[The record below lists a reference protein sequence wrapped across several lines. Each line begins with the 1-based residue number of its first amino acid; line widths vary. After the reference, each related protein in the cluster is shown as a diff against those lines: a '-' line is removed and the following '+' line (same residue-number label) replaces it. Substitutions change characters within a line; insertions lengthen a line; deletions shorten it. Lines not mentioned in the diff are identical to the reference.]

1 MIELGDTV
9 TVSWHWQPILLL
21 LGGVIG
27 LLYVRGWRV
36 ERQKGHT
43 IATWR
48 PLTLILGLVCLFLAL
63 ISPLHELALYYLFAR
78 VSQHILLLAPSPA
91 LLLVGDPWPILKAGF
106 PQRGRNWLTVTFGPE
121 TRGRTRLQQ
130 LTPVSFIWFGFL
142 AGFSLWYDPILHNL
156 ARQTP
161 WLRTLELSTIFA
173 AALPYW
179 WVITRAHPHLHQ
191 LPHFWLRV
199 LYTAIGAAPLKILG
213 GLLLFSET
221 TLYLYPTQQIQ
232 IMDVSGIRAQQ
243 LLAGLVIWF
252 LGGVTFTSAAFLLM
266 RTWFDS
272 EERKPTLSIARL
284 STEERLIAPGW
295 EQSRPR

>member
-1 MIELGDTV
+1 M
-9 TVSWHWQPILLL
+9 
-21 LGGVIG
+21 
-27 LLYVRGWRV
+27 
-36 ERQKGHT
+36 
-43 IATWR
+43 
-48 PLTLILGLVCLFLAL
+48 
-63 ISPLHELALYYLFAR
+63 
-78 VSQHILLLAPSPA
+78 
-91 LLLVGDPWPILKAGF
+91 
-106 PQRGRNWLTVTFGPE
+106 
-121 TRGRTRLQQ
+121 
-130 LTPVSFIWFGFL
+130 
-142 AGFSLWYDPILHNL
+142 
-156 ARQTP
+156 
-161 WLRTLELSTIFA
+161 
-173 AALPYW
+173 
-179 WVITRAHPHLHQ
+179 
-191 LPHFWLRV
+191 RV

-266 RTWFDS
+266 RTWFNS